1 MLLADFGAEV
11 IKVEPPEGEPY
22 RRHGPALGDG
32 KDGGNLNF
40 VRWSRGK
47 KSVVIDLKTREGH
60 DLLLDIVADCDI
72 LVENFRPGVLDR
84 LGLGRG
90 VLERANPS
98 LIYVSVSGYGHD
110 DLMASTYSD
119 RPAYA
124 LIAEAIAGLTD
135 LARDEEG
142 RPVWM
147 GFAMADIFS
156 GVLALAGTLLALHKR
171 DQGIREFQRVD
182 IAMADAALFM
192 NDLQI
197 AAHSTGNTTMA
208 PGGYALQSPWG
219 AYPALDGDVVIAVMT
234 DTQWSRLCQLMNR
247 PELSADSRLQS
258 GSSRAAHAKA
268 IVAPAVNSWTRS
280 LTRQQV
286 VALLSDNG
294 IPAAPVNDVG
304 EVLASPH
311 FAARQML
318 VTATD
323 DSFGPVTVVGNPIK
337 VSGSTTNTDLRIP
350 SLGEHSEEIW
360 SAFGVGSAR
369 LPHDAGDFEA
379 EVDPAVLGARGVR
392 RPATNGGN
400 LEG

>member
-1 MLLADFGAEV
+1 
-11 IKVEPPEGEPY
+11 
-22 RRHGPALGDG
+22 
-32 KDGGNLNF
+32 
-40 VRWSRGK
+40 
-47 KSVVIDLKTREGH
+47 
-60 DLLLDIVADCDI
+60 
-72 LVENFRPGVLDR
+72 
-84 LGLGRG
+84 
-90 VLERANPS
+90 
-98 LIYVSVSGYGHD
+98 
-110 DLMASTYSD
+110 
-119 RPAYA
+119 

-323 DSFGPVTVVGNPIK
+323 DSFGPVTVVE
-337 VSGSTTNTDLRIP
+337 TR
-350 SLGEHSEEIW
+350 
-360 SAFGVGSAR
+360 
-369 LPHDAGDFEA
+369 
-379 EVDPAVLGARGVR
+379 
-392 RPATNGGN
+392 
-400 LEG
+400 